1 MSYHC
6 RSIAAV
12 VVTMLL
18 GSAIAPIAPAAA
30 QSTLLGDPNA
40 NNSSGD
46 VRQNEVVSGSGV
58 SAQDL
63 IRNVMLA
70 PSQSMDDFNRQ
81 QSGRIDSAAGEFFR
95 LRQQRLEQGNGG
107 SSGTAPT
114 GPANNTR
121 SN

>member
-1 MSYHC
+1 MSSHY
-6 RSIAAV
+6 RSIATVIA
-12 VVTMLL
+12 TLLL
-18 GSAIAPIAPAAA
+18 GSAIAPAVA

-40 NNSSGD
+40 NNPSGD

-81 QSGRIDSAAGEFFR
+81 QSDRIDSAADQFFR
-95 LRQQRLEQGNGG
+95 LRQQRLEPGNSG
-107 SSGTAPT
+107 SSGATNNRPD
-114 GPANNTR
+114 GNTR
-121 SN
+121 PN